1 MIPRRT
7 LLRLAVNGSLL
18 AALAACGKKGPPKRP
33 GGSTGMK
40 VDPEKLKK
48 KKASSPGPKEVF
60 RPPTFE
66 AP

>member
-18 AALAACGKKGPPKRP
+18 ATLAACGKKGPPKRP
-33 GGSTGMK
+33 DGSTGMK

-48 KKASSPGPKEVF
+48 KKASQ
-60 RPPTFE
+60 
-66 AP
+66 